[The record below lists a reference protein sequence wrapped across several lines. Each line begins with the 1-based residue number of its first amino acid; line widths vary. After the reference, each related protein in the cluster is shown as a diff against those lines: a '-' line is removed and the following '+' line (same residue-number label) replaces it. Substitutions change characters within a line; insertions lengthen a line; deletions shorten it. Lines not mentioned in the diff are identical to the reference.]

1 MYNKCEL
8 FTDDEDLFDKIT
20 LKRAKEIIQKDD
32 VLVYSSEISFN
43 TYGEFLFITFTF
55 ADLCNEE
62 RIFVIHGLGEHCE
75 RERWVGDFNINT
87 GQEYNI
93 RDTVPIDKGEVLK
106 QINERAKLKKH
117 YTYEQSYRGELYDIL
132 ADIGDED
139 GAASILEDYD
149 FMLED

>member
-8 FTDDEDLFDKIT
+8 FTDDENLFDKIS
-20 LKRAKEIIQKDD
+20 LKRAKEIIQREDI
-32 VLVYSSEISFN
+32 LIYSSEISYN
-43 TYGEFLFITFTF
+43 TYGEFLFITFTYK
-55 ADLCNEE
+55 E
-62 RIFVIHGLGEHCE
+62 RIFVIYGLGEHCE

-93 RDTVPIDKGEVLK
+93 RDTVPIDKEEVLK

-149 FMLED
+149 FMLGDE

>member
-8 FTDDEDLFDKIT
+8 FTDDENLFDKIT
-20 LKRAKEIIQKDD
+20 FKRAKEIIQRED
-32 VLVYSSEISFN
+32 VLVYSSEISHN
-43 TYGEFLFITFTF
+43 TYGEFLFITFIYK
-55 ADLCNEE
+55 NS
-62 RIFVIHGLGEHCE
+62 IFVIHGLGEHSE
-75 RERWVGDFNINT
+75 RERWIDNFNINT

-93 RDTVPIDKGEVLK
+93 RNTIPIDKGGVLK

-139 GAASILEDYD
+139 GAASILADYD
-149 FMLED
+149 FMLGDE